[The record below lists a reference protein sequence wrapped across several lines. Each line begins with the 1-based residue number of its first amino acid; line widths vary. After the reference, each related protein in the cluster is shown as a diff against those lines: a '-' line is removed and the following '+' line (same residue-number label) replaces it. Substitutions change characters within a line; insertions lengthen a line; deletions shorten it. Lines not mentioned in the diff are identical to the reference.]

1 MITLNLEANTEEEK
15 LIKEHLENTASE
27 TLAEKINNGTK
38 IIKDNKTLLNKK
50 DLNGFLDY
58 AKEQARS
65 SAKNGVA
72 MIHHE
77 TVFGWAIHYFEEDS
91 IEGTLYNEDGTE
103 YKKIVKTE
111 YKPPVAKVEVKKK
124 PENEQANFLDMFNS
138 QNKQDEIE
146 DEARKKA
153 VVQLAIGT
161 LSYSELEAVEHIFEE
176 LDGNEGLL
184 VASKIA
190 DKVGITRS
198 VIVNALRKFESAGVI
213 ESRSLGMKGTHIKIL
228 NEKLIDELKKIR

>member
-146 DEARKKA
+146 DVEEDIIEEKK
-153 VVQLAIGT
+153 VPNPLTREQMELLVRT
-161 LSYSELEAVEHIFEE
+161 FDEPELEEE
-176 LDGNEGLL
+176 LRQLKEQEEKQALKIENIDMETGEVLTTQNTDNELIEILNKLL
-184 VASKIA
+184 DNKL
-190 DKVGITRS
+190 KVGI
-198 VIVNALRKFESAGVI
+198 
-213 ESRSLGMKGTHIKIL
+213 
-228 NEKLIDELKKIR
+228 

>member
-1 MITLNLEANTEEEK
+1 MIKLKLEANTEEEK

-146 DEARKKA
+146 DVEEDIIEEKK
-153 VVQLAIGT
+153 VPNPLTREQMELLVRT
-161 LSYSELEAVEHIFEE
+161 FDEPELEEE
-176 LDGNEGLL
+176 LRQLKEQEEKQALKIENIDMETGEVLTTQNTDNELIEILNKLL
-184 VASKIA
+184 DNKL
-190 DKVGITRS
+190 KVGI
-198 VIVNALRKFESAGVI
+198 
-213 ESRSLGMKGTHIKIL
+213 
-228 NEKLIDELKKIR
+228 

>member
-15 LIKEHLENTASE
+15 LIKEHLENTVSE
-27 TLAEKINNGTK
+27 ILAEKINNGTQ
-38 IIKDNKTLLNKK
+38 ILKDNKTLLNKK

-111 YKPPVAKVEVKKK
+111 YKPPIPKVEVKKK
-124 PENEQANFLDMFNS
+124 PENEQANFLDMFNN
-138 QNKQDEIE
+138 QNEQEEIE
-146 DEARKKA
+146 EVEEETIEEKKVPNPLTREQMELLVRTFDEP
-153 VVQLAIGT
+153 
-161 LSYSELEAVEHIFEE
+161 ELEEE
-176 LDGNEGLL
+176 LRQLKEQEEKEKEFKNNINIDLETGEVLQENTIDNEL
-184 VASKIA
+184 
-190 DKVGITRS
+190 
-198 VIVNALRKFESAGVI
+198 I
-213 ESRSLGMKGTHIKIL
+213 EIL
-228 NEKLIDELKKIR
+228 NKLLDNKLKVSI

>member
-1 MITLNLEANTEEEK
+1 MIKLKLEANTEEEK
-15 LIKEHLENTASE
+15 LIKEYLENTVSE
-27 TLAEKINNGTK
+27 TLADKINNGTK

-111 YKPPVAKVEVKKK
+111 YKPPVTKVEVKKK

-138 QNKQDEIE
+138 QNKQEEIE
-146 DEARKKA
+146 EVEEKIIEEKKIENSLTREQMELLVNTFDEP
-153 VVQLAIGT
+153 
-161 LSYSELEAVEHIFEE
+161 ELEEE
-176 LDGNEGLL
+176 LRQLKEQEEKQALKIENIDMETGEVLTSQTIDNELIEILNKLL
-184 VASKIA
+184 DNKL
-190 DKVGITRS
+190 KVG
-198 VIVNALRKFESAGVI
+198 L
-213 ESRSLGMKGTHIKIL
+213 
-228 NEKLIDELKKIR
+228 

>member
-1 MITLNLEANTEEEK
+1 MIKLNLEANTEEEK

-50 DLNGFLDY
+50 DFNGFLNY
-58 AKEQARS
+58 AKEQAKS

-103 YKKIVKTE
+103 YKKIV
-111 YKPPVAKVEVKKK
+111 
-124 PENEQANFLDMFNS
+124 
-138 QNKQDEIE
+138 
-146 DEARKKA
+146 
-153 VVQLAIGT
+153 
-161 LSYSELEAVEHIFEE
+161 
-176 LDGNEGLL
+176 
-184 VASKIA
+184 
-190 DKVGITRS
+190 
-198 VIVNALRKFESAGVI
+198 
-213 ESRSLGMKGTHIKIL
+213 
-228 NEKLIDELKKIR
+228 

>member
-146 DEARKKA
+146 DVEEDIIEEKK
-153 VVQLAIGT
+153 VPNPLTREQMELLVRT
-161 LSYSELEAVEHIFEE
+161 FDEPELEEE
-176 LDGNEGLL
+176 LRQLKEQEEKQALKIENIDMETGEVITTAIIDNEL
-184 VASKIA
+184 
-190 DKVGITRS
+190 
-198 VIVNALRKFESAGVI
+198 I
-213 ESRSLGMKGTHIKIL
+213 EIL
-228 NEKLIDELKKIR
+228 NKLLDNKLKVSI

>member
-1 MITLNLEANTEEEK
+1 MIKLNLEANTEEEK

-146 DEARKKA
+146 DVEEDIIEEKK
-153 VVQLAIGT
+153 VPNPLTREQMELLVRT
-161 LSYSELEAVEHIFEE
+161 FDEPELEEE
-176 LDGNEGLL
+176 LRQLKEQEEKQALKIENIDMETGEVLTTQNTDNELIEILNKLL
-184 VASKIA
+184 DNKL
-190 DKVGITRS
+190 KVGI
-198 VIVNALRKFESAGVI
+198 
-213 ESRSLGMKGTHIKIL
+213 
-228 NEKLIDELKKIR
+228 

>member
-1 MITLNLEANTEEEK
+1 MIKLNLEANTEEEK

-38 IIKDNKTLLNKK
+38 IIKDNKTLFNKK
-50 DLNGFLDY
+50 DLIGFLNY
-58 AKEQARS
+58 AKEQAKS
-65 SAKNGVA
+65 SAKNGIA

-124 PENEQANFLDMFNS
+124 PENEQANFLDMFNN
-138 QNKQDEIE
+138 QNKQEEKVEEITIEEKKVENQLTREQMELLVRTFDEP
-146 DEARKKA
+146 
-153 VVQLAIGT
+153 
-161 LSYSELEAVEHIFEE
+161 ELEEE
-176 LDGNEGLL
+176 LRQLKEQEEKEKQTLKIENIDIETGEVLTSQTIDKELIEILNTLL
-184 VASKIA
+184 DNKL
-190 DKVGITRS
+190 KVGI
-198 VIVNALRKFESAGVI
+198 
-213 ESRSLGMKGTHIKIL
+213 
-228 NEKLIDELKKIR
+228 

>member
-77 TVFGWAIHYFEEDS
+77 TVFGWSIHYFEEDS

-146 DEARKKA
+146 DVEEDIIEEKK
-153 VVQLAIGT
+153 VPNPLTREQMELLVRT
-161 LSYSELEAVEHIFEE
+161 FDEPELEEDLRQLKEQEE
-176 LDGNEGLL
+176 KQALKIENIDMETGEVLTTQNTDNELIEILNKLLDNKL
-184 VASKIA
+184 
-190 DKVGITRS
+190 KVGI
-198 VIVNALRKFESAGVI
+198 
-213 ESRSLGMKGTHIKIL
+213 
-228 NEKLIDELKKIR
+228 

>member
-27 TLAEKINNGTK
+27 ILAEKINNGTK

-58 AKEQARS
+58 AKEQARN

-91 IEGTLYNEDGTE
+91 IEGTLCNEDGTE
-103 YKKIVKTE
+103 YKKVVATE
-111 YKPPVAKVEVKKK
+111 YKPPVVKAEVKKK

-146 DEARKKA
+146 KIEEETIEEKKVPNPLTREQMELLVRTFDEPELEEELR
-153 VVQLAIGT
+153 QLKEQEEKQALKIENIDMETGEVINT
-161 LSYSELEAVEHIFEE
+161 EIIDSELI
-176 LDGNEGLL
+176 D
-184 VASKIA
+184 
-190 DKVGITRS
+190 
-198 VIVNALRKFESAGVI
+198 
-213 ESRSLGMKGTHIKIL
+213 IL
-228 NEKLIDELKKIR
+228 NKLLDNKLKVRI

>member
-65 SAKNGVA
+65 FAKNGVA

-146 DEARKKA
+146 DVEEDIIEEKK
-153 VVQLAIGT
+153 VPNPLTREQMELLVRT
-161 LSYSELEAVEHIFEE
+161 FDEPELEEE
-176 LDGNEGLL
+176 LRQLKEQEEKQALKIENIDMETGEVLTTQNTDNELIEILNKLL
-184 VASKIA
+184 DNKL
-190 DKVGITRS
+190 KVGI
-198 VIVNALRKFESAGVI
+198 
-213 ESRSLGMKGTHIKIL
+213 
-228 NEKLIDELKKIR
+228 